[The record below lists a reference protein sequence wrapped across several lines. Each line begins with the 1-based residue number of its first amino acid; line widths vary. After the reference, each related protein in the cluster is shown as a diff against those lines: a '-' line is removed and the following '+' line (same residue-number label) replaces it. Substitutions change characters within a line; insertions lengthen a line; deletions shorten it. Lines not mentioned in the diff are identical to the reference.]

1 MPHPPKRSATRPL
14 KLGTTVNARPLPLI
28 DGLLD
33 APGVYAITS
42 DPEPDLVACAE
53 AVTAA
58 MVGSLSTGSPCL
70 GREPEPGHLG
80 MTALISCPAYAERIA
95 ERLGLW
101 SELTALP
108 LRSPAFAYLGDNL
121 TAVDRDPQAEEKL
134 AEVRSL
140 HPALL
145 VVSACALPLA
155 EPVTSTAQAR
165 EIVEGGLRWLA
176 EGTSTAVLLDLSEIT
191 ATGKA
196 GTADLYA
203 DAVDAVLALDPDRP
217 AVHVHRSGEL
227 VATYEPSLGLVGDMV

>member
-1 MPHPPKRSATRPL
+1 
-14 KLGTTVNARPLPLI
+14 VNARPLPLI

-42 DPEPDLVACAE
+42 DPEPDLIACAE

-58 MVGSLSTGSPCL
+58 MIGSLSTGAPCL

-80 MTALISCPAYAERIA
+80 MTGLISCPAYA

-101 SELTALP
+101 SELTALL

-121 TAVDRDPQAEEKL
+121 TAVDRDPQADAKL

-140 HPALL
+140 RPALL
-145 VVSACALPLA
+145 IVSACALTLA

-165 EIVEGGLRWLA
+165 EIVEGRLRWLA
-176 EGTSTAVLLDLSEIT
+176 ERTSTAVLLDLSEIT

-196 GTADLYA
+196 GRAGLYA
-203 DAVDAVLALDPDRP
+203 DAVDAVLAIDPDRP
-217 AVHVHRSGEL
+217 AVHLSKAGAR
-227 VATYEPSLGLVGDMV
+227 VATYEPALGLVGEMTVLS

>member
-1 MPHPPKRSATRPL
+1 
-14 KLGTTVNARPLPLI
+14 LI

-58 MVGSLSTGSPCL
+58 MVGTLSTGSPCL

-80 MTALISCPAYAERIA
+80 MTGLISCHAYAERIA

-108 LRSPAFAYLGDNL
+108 LHSPAFAYLGDNL
-121 TAVDRDPQAEEKL
+121 AAVDLDPQADAKL
-134 AEVRSL
+134 AEVRLL

-145 VVSACALPLA
+145 IVSACALTLT
-155 EPVTSTAQAR
+155 EPVTSKAQAR
-165 EIVEGGLRWLA
+165 EIVEGRLRWLA
-176 EGTSTAVLLDLSEIT
+176 EGTSAAVLLNLSEVT
-191 ATGKA
+191 ATCKA
-196 GTADLYA
+196 GSAGLYA
-203 DAVDAVLALDPDRP
+203 DAVDAVLAIDPDRP
-217 AVHVHRSGEL
+217 AVHVHRSGAL
-227 VATYEPSLGLVGDMV
+227 VAIYEPAIGLVGDMVVVS

>member
-1 MPHPPKRSATRPL
+1 MTACPF
-14 KLGTTVNARPLPLI
+14 PLI

-33 APGVYAITS
+33 APAVHLLTS
-42 DPEPDLVACAE
+42 PVDADLVACAE

-58 MVGSLSTGSPCL
+58 MIGSLSTGAPCL

-80 MTALISCPAYAERIA
+80 LTGLISCPAYAERLA

-108 LRSPAFAYLGDNL
+108 LRAPAFAYLGDNL
-121 TAVDRDPQAEEKL
+121 TAVDRDPQADAKL

-145 VVSACALPLA
+145 VVSACALTLT

-165 EIVEGGLRWLA
+165 EIVEGRLRWLA

-196 GTADLYA
+196 GTVDLYA
-203 DAVDAVLALDPDRP
+203 DAVDAVLAIDPDRP
-217 AVHVHRSGEL
+217 AVHLSKAGAR
-227 VATYEPSLGLVGDMV
+227 VATYEPALGLVGEMAVLS

>member
-1 MPHPPKRSATRPL
+1 MVT
-14 KLGTTVNARPLPLI
+14 ARPLPLI

-42 DPEPDLVACAE
+42 DPEPDLIACAE

-58 MVGSLSTGSPCL
+58 MIGSLSTGSPCL
-70 GREPEPGHLG
+70 GREPEPGYLG
-80 MTALISCPAYAERIA
+80 MTGLISCPAYAERIA

-101 SELTALP
+101 SELTALL

-121 TAVDRDPQAEEKL
+121 TAVDRDPQADAKL

-140 HPALL
+140 RPALL
-145 VVSACALPLA
+145 IVSACALTLA

-165 EIVEGGLRWLA
+165 EIVEGRLRWLA
-176 EGTSTAVLLDLSEIT
+176 ERTSTAVLLDLSEIT

-196 GTADLYA
+196 GRAGLYA
-203 DAVDAVLALDPDRP
+203 DAVDAVLAIDPDRP
-217 AVHVHRSGEL
+217 AVHLSKAEAH
-227 VATYEPSLGLVGDMV
+227 VATYQPALGLVGEMAVVS

>member
-1 MPHPPKRSATRPL
+1 
-14 KLGTTVNARPLPLI
+14 VNAHPRPRPRPLI

-33 APGVYAITS
+33 APAVYALTS
-42 DPEPDLVACAE
+42 RPEPGLVACAE

-58 MVGSLSTGSPCL
+58 MIGSLSTGAPCL

-80 MTALISCPAYAERIA
+80 LAGLISCPAYAERIA

-101 SELTALP
+101 SELTAIP
-108 LRSPAFAYLGDNL
+108 LRSPAFAYLGDTL

-140 HPALL
+140 HPALF
-145 VVSACALPLA
+145 VVSACALSLS

-165 EIVEGGLRWLA
+165 EIVEGRLRWLA

-191 ATGKA
+191 ATGRA
-196 GTADLYA
+196 GTVDLYA
-203 DAVDAVLALDPDRP
+203 DAVDAVLTIDPDRP
-217 AVHVHRSGEL
+217 AVHLRKAGARA
-227 VATYEPSLGLVGDMV
+227 ATYEPALGLVGEMAVVS